1 MVSEKIILL
10 LQIGASIFMATDY
23 FFAEKQRAVINLALK
38 SYLQPLRDRLEQDLK
53 NKVSDILSSWLSFL
67 LPFLICFLCYVI
79 AFWIFPV
86 TAKYLNFWF
95 ALAVTAATCLA
106 LISNI
111 TRSYELLL
119 KVVAPIAFATS
130 IILITR
136 FLINCPK
143 GTVFGIGF
151 VLLAI
156 SFICR
161 SSNIAW

>member
-1 MVSEKIILL
+1 MVSEKVILL

-23 FFAEKQRAVINLALK
+23 FFGDKQRHVINLALK
-38 SYLQPLRDRLEQDLK
+38 SYLQPLRDRLELDLK
-53 NKVSDILSSWLSFL
+53 NKCAEVLASWLRFL
-67 LPFLICFLCYVI
+67 LPFLICLLCYVI
-79 AFWIFPV
+79 AFWVFPFA
-86 TAKYLNFWF
+86 AKHLNFWV
-95 ALAVTAATCLA
+95 ALVVTIATCLA
-106 LISNI
+106 LISNM
-111 TRSYELLL
+111 SKAFDLLL

-151 VLLAI
+151 VLLAV